1 MIRAL
6 PKQGNIV
13 ILQNE
18 VRTQLFQGIMWLGSS
33 DHDPSL
39 VIVKGQTGDKPI
51 NVQGYDLILHEGNY
65 ASYGDKRLLR
75 HGLDAVDTNNKLLF
89 FSLFQF
95 GAESQLARWLVRKA
109 GDMVSNEGVF
119 RMAQFIRRNHDHVT
133 GWCSIL
139 SDLFRPESQAYEAF
153 NEPSDADVRAIMK
166 CGMVRLP
173 DQRALPQEAT
183 SRFRGVKISCQS
195 LGGANVAPAAVEDA
209 PDEPDEHQEAQAA

>member
-6 PKQGNIV
+6 PRQGNIV

-18 VRTQLFQGIMWLGSS
+18 VRTQLFQGIMWFGSS

-39 VIVKGQTGDKPI
+39 TIVKSQTGDKPI
-51 NVQGYDLILHEGNY
+51 NVQGYNLILHEGNY

-95 GAESQLARWLVRKA
+95 GAESQLARWLVRKT
-109 GDMVSNEGVF
+109 GDMVSNEGVL
-119 RMAQFIRRNHDHVT
+119 RMAQFIRRNPDHVT

-153 NEPSDADVRAIMK
+153 NEPSDADLRAIIK
-166 CGMVRLP
+166 YGRMVRLP
-173 DQRALPQEAT
+173 DQRVLPPDAR
-183 SRFRGVKISCQS
+183 SLRISCQS
-195 LGGANVAPAAVEDA
+195 LGRADAAPAALEDD
-209 PDEPDEHQEAQAA
+209 PDEPEEHQEAHTA